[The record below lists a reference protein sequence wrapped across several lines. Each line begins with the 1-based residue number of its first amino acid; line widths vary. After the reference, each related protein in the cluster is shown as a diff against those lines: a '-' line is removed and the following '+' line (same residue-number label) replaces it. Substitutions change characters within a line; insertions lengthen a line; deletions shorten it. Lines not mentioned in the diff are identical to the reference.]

1 MGGLL
6 GMIIKIMTV
15 LVSMLLLIGNAQA
28 NEKDKYFA
36 KQCIKEVQQQLDD
49 GMKLDKSYSY
59 YPIKE
64 NYDGFK
70 FHCKKRPGKGECW
83 APFFQIIEYSLIM
96 PWGEKEVRARA
107 CYFNDQGSVVS
118 YWWQSPD
125 CVRGSKAITC

>member
-1 MGGLL
+1 VGGLL

-36 KQCIKEVQQQLDD
+36 KQCIKEVQQQLYD

-83 APFFQIIEYSLIM
+83 APFF
-96 PWGEKEVRARA
+96 K
-107 CYFNDQGSVVS
+107 
-118 YWWQSPD
+118 
-125 CVRGSKAITC
+125 